1 MNRIA
6 GAALFCAAVCLSSS
20 QTAAGPRGGGS
31 TIWTPQPLLKFDNVL
46 PEPTVPKPMI
56 TSLHVSGVS
65 VSLEHTE
72 LETMHARFGG
82 KIGSKGDA
90 ADSLGWLCLHGNDA
104 TGAWVLWLESG
115 EMDGPNIGAF
125 HWRRVA
131 ANAEFDQRCQALPDS
146 SSSVDLPIN
155 LGLGTPE
162 ADVVRLLGRPTSRKD
177 GTLLYEHEHE
187 ESLPGAPY
195 RSLNLVIVVVRK
207 GVVCAIEVHQT
218 TMS

>member
-1 MNRIA
+1 
-6 GAALFCAAVCLSSS
+6 
-20 QTAAGPRGGGS
+20 
-31 TIWTPQPLLKFDNVL
+31 LKFDDVL
-46 PEPTVPKPMI
+46 PEPTVPKQMI

-72 LETMHARFGG
+72 LQAMQARFGG
-82 KIGSKGDA
+82 EIGSKGDA

-115 EMDGPNIGAF
+115 EMDGPSIGAF
-125 HWRRVA
+125 HWRRVV
-131 ANAEFDQRCQALPDS
+131 ANAEFDKRCQALPDS
-146 SSSVDLPIN
+146 SSNVELPIN
-155 LGLGTPE
+155 LRLGTPE

-187 ESLPGAPY
+187 ESLHGEPHT
-195 RSLNLVIVVVRK
+195 SLNLVIVVVRK
-207 GVVCAIEVHQT
+207 GVVCAIEAHQT